1 MAITAMDVAVI
12 SMIFDMGW
20 KLYAEKTKNMTSA
33 ELDAFI
39 HNKEQSIS
47 DIENDLALLYG
58 RRP

>member
-20 KLYAEKTKNMTSA
+20 KVYAEKTKNMTSA

-39 HNKEQSIS
+39 HNKEQSVA
-47 DIENDLALLYG
+47 DIEAELKTLYG
-58 RRP
+58 SS